1 MKQNHRPLSPHLQ
14 IYKPQFTSVM
24 SILHRLTG
32 IAAAFGLLLLTWWLA
47 VTSAGGEHWH
57 RANAVFANPLIVLIL
72 FLWSAALIYHL
83 CNGIRHLIWDA
94 GHCLT
99 LTAARKA
106 GRVVQIATAALTLLL
121 WIAIAV

>member
-1 MKQNHRPLSPHLQ
+1 MEQDSRPLSPHLQ

-32 IAAAFGLLLLTWWLA
+32 IAAALGLLLLTWWLA
-47 VTSAGGEHWH
+47 VTSAGAEHWH
-57 RANAVFANPLIVLIL
+57 RVNAVFTNPLIVLIL

-99 LTAARKA
+99 LAAARKA
-106 GRVVQIATAALTLLL
+106 ARVVQIATAALTLLL